1 MTGATPARQTDRQAD
16 RADGQTEATSPTDT
30 WKSWVNRF
38 ASATRC
44 VSRVST
50 STPFRTRLPGQ
61 ALGQCQCPNHFVI
74 NYACAMLPPK
84 IKKPK
89 NKKPSLDTAYDI
101 IAADRGSEPRLTL
114 VPFADFCM
122 MHAKVAIC
130 HTQTGRNN
138 LLGEHSYRWWRWPL
152 AQKQKKQT
160 RRKKRTRTEG
170 DFWRKV

>member
-16 RADGQTEATSPTDT
+16 RADGQTDT

-61 ALGQCQCPNHFVI
+61 ALGQCQCPNHFII

-84 IKKPK
+84 SKKK
-89 NKKPSLDTAYDI
+89 TKKIKPSLDTAYDI

-130 HTQTGRNN
+130 HTQTGRNS

-152 AQKQKKQT
+152 AQKKQW
-160 RRKKRTRTEG
+160 RKKRTRTEG